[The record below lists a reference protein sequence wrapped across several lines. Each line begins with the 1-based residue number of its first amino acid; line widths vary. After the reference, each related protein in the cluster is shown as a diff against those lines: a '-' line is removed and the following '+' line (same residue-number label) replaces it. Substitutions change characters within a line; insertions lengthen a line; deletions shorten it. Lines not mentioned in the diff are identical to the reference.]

1 MEISSNNLSL
11 SLSIKDI
18 KVSEE
23 ENNKDEYQEMIT
35 LLSEMVFSAP
45 YERYV
50 INIINS
56 ILKNNY
62 KMIEPLFNRAT
73 YDYEEIIE
81 EFKKACYNLLEKE
94 KTGCSKR

>member
-62 KMIEPLFNRAT
+62 KMIEP
-73 YDYEEIIE
+73 
-81 EFKKACYNLLEKE
+81 NL
-94 KTGCSKR
+94 